1 MGVVCDMGVNGS
13 FPDCL
18 DIVLTTLNG
27 IKFIFYK

>member
-1 MGVVCDMGVNGS
+1 MGLNGS